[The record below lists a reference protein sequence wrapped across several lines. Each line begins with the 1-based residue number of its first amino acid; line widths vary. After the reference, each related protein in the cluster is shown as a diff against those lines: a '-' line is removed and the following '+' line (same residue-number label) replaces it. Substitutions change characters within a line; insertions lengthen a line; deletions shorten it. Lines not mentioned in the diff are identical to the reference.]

1 VPSNAWA
8 PALKAMSCC
17 IFDNIASLQPE
28 SLDDAVGVVLGHE
41 VGTASRCDH
50 VWPLL
55 DTFSNVHF
63 VA

>member
-1 VPSNAWA
+1 VPSTAWA
-8 PALKAMSCC
+8 RALKAMSCS

-28 SLDDAVGVVLGHE
+28 ILDDAVGVVLGHD

-55 DTFSNVHF
+55 DTLFNVHF

>member
-1 VPSNAWA
+1 VPSTAW
-8 PALKAMSCC
+8 ALKAMSCC

-28 SLDDAVGVVLGHE
+28 SLDDAVGVVLGDD
-41 VGTASRCDH
+41 VGTANRCDH
-50 VWPLL
+50 VWQLL

>member
-1 VPSNAWA
+1 
-8 PALKAMSCC
+8 L
-17 IFDNIASLQPE
+17 NIASLQPE
-28 SLDDAVGVVLGHE
+28 SLDDAVGVVLGHD

-55 DTFSNVHF
+55 DTFSNVFF